1 MSVRLT
7 RSQLYR
13 WVWTTPAERIGEV
26 LGMSGSTLAK
36 TCKKFEV
43 PTPARGYWRKVQTGH
58 ADPVA
63 PLPHPE
69 DVRLT
74 SIEVSEEIAADL
86 NSRTDSPPTDAQDVD
101 AQRGTDEAQ
110 AAIEAQ
116 VTARNPKEDSAAL
129 TDELTQSFQRGP
141 RIQESNGGR
150 PPDAKALRRLA
161 KDQLLFA
168 ALINALDRLEA
179 RVQQV
184 DPGTGAALSLWLQL
198 ARQALPHLD
207 PVEQIVASCHL
218 MASGASSPA
227 WWRAVLGPTRS
238 DRPRRGEVR

>member
-58 ADPVA
+58 ADPVT

-74 SIEVSEEIAADL
+74 SIEVSDEIAADL
-86 NSRTDSPPTDAQDVD
+86 NSRADSPNTDTRDVE
-101 AQRGTDEAQ
+101 AQRGGEEVQTASEAR
-110 AAIEAQ
+110 
-116 VTARNPKEDSAAL
+116 VTARNPKEDGAPRTEDLA
-129 TDELTQSFQRGP
+129 QSSQRGP
-141 RIQESNGGR
+141 RMQESTGGR

-161 KDQLLFA
+161 KDQLLYD
-168 ALINALDRLEA
+168 ALVNALDRLQA
-179 RVQQV
+179 RAQEV

-198 ARQALPHLD
+198 ARQALAHLD
-207 PVEQIVASCHL
+207 PVEQIVAACHL
-218 MASGASSPA
+218 MASGAANPA
-227 WWRAVLGPTRS
+227 WWKAVLGPSRS
-238 DRPRRGEVR
+238 DRPRRG

>member
-36 TCKKFEV
+36 TCKNFEV

-58 ADPVA
+58 ADPVP

-74 SIEVSEEIAADL
+74 SIEVSDEIAADL
-86 NSRTDSPPTDAQDVD
+86 NSRADRPNSDARDVD
-101 AQRGTDEAQ
+101 LQRGEEVSPAASEAP
-110 AAIEAQ
+110 A
-116 VTARNPKEDSAAL
+116 TTRNPKEDGAPRTEDLA
-129 TDELTQSFQRGP
+129 QSFQRGP
-141 RIQESNGGR
+141 RMQESTGGR

-161 KDQLLFA
+161 EDQLRYA
-168 ALINALDRLEA
+168 ALVNALDRLQA
-179 RVQQV
+179 RVQEV
-184 DPGTGAALSLWLQL
+184 DPGTAAALSLWLQL
-198 ARQALPHLD
+198 ARQALARLD
-207 PVEQIVASCHL
+207 PVVSA
-218 MASGASSPA
+218 PK
-227 WWRAVLGPTRS
+227 
-238 DRPRRGEVR
+238 

>member
-36 TCKKFEV
+36 TCKRFDV

-58 ADPVA
+58 ADPA
-63 PLPHPE
+63 TPLPHPE

-74 SIEVSEEIAADL
+74 SIEVSDEVAADL
-86 NSRTDSPPTDAQDVD
+86 NSRADSPNTDARNVD
-101 AQRGTDEAQ
+101 AQGGGEK
-110 AAIEAQ
+110 AQ
-116 VTARNPKEDSAAL
+116 VAGEARVTVRNPKEDGAPRTEDPAP
-129 TDELTQSFQRGP
+129 SFQRGS
-141 RIQESNGGR
+141 RIQESTGGR

-161 KDQLLFA
+161 EDQLLYA
-168 ALINALDRLEA
+168 GLINALDRLQA
-179 RVQQV
+179 RVQEV

-198 ARQALPHLD
+198 ARQALAHLD

-218 MASGASSPA
+218 MASGATSPE

-238 DRPRRGEVR
+238 DRPRRG

>member
-36 TCKKFEV
+36 TCKRLEV

-58 ADPVA
+58 ADPA
-63 PLPHPE
+63 TPLPHPE

-74 SIEVSEEIAADL
+74 SIEVSDEIAAAL
-86 NSRTDSPPTDAQDVD
+86 NSRADSAPTDTRNVD
-101 AQRGTDEAQ
+101 AQRGADEAPV
-110 AAIEAQ
+110 ASEAR
-116 VTARNPKEDSAAL
+116 VTARTPKEDDAPL
-129 TDELTQSFQRGP
+129 TEDLAQSFQRGP
-141 RIQESNGGR
+141 RIQESNDGR

-161 KDQLLFA
+161 EDQLLFD

-207 PVEQIVASCHL
+207 PVEQTVASCHL

-227 WWRAVLGPTRS
+227 WWRAVLGPSRS
-238 DRPRRGEVR
+238 GRRG